1 MNGSKKHTQEA
12 KTPTLEN
19 ATMRDETPFGI
30 WLSRGLHKLFD
41 DIAHEPIPEDLL
53 KLIEDDRTR

>member
-1 MNGSKKHTQEA
+1 MH
-12 KTPTLEN
+12 
-19 ATMRDETPFGI
+19 DETPFGI

-53 KLIEDDRTR
+53 KLIEDDRNR

>member
-1 MNGSKKHTQEA
+1 MNGSEKHKQDTKDA
-12 KTPTLEN
+12 ALE
-19 ATMRDETPFGI
+19 TSIMHDETPFGI

-53 KLIEDDRTR
+53 KLIEDDRNR